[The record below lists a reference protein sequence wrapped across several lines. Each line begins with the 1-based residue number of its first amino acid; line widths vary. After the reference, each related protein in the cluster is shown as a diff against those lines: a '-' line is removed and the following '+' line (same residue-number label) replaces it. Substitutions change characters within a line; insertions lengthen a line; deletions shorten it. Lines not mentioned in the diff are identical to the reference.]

1 MVGPTRRASRI
12 RIEAR
17 GRSQYLA
24 ERIGRALFEA
34 RSGSARLQRD
44 IADRAGISQS
54 FYSRIERGGGA
65 KATLETLAACAL
77 ACDAQLAAFLEALP
91 GATLPR
97 DIEHVRRQQ
106 AVIALAASGGWR
118 AMPER
123 PIDPDARRSRAIDVM
138 LERVVRREI
147 AVVEIVDLILDTGAT
162 FRGHSDKVHAL
173 RREAG
178 PNWRVAGLLVVRG
191 TIRNRRLVR
200 ELNAVVQTR
209 YPARSAAWLAALRD
223 VDRPMPDADGFAWT
237 GSRATALTPA
247 RLG

>member
-1 MVGPTRRASRI
+1 
-12 RIEAR
+12 
-17 GRSQYLA
+17 
-24 ERIGRALFEA
+24 
-34 RSGSARLQRD
+34 
-44 IADRAGISQS
+44 
-54 FYSRIERGGGA
+54 
-65 KATLETLAACAL
+65 
-77 ACDAQLAAFLEALP
+77 
-91 GATLPR
+91 
-97 DIEHVRRQQ
+97 
-106 AVIALAASGGWR
+106 
-118 AMPER
+118 
-123 PIDPDARRSRAIDVM
+123 
-138 LERVVRREI
+138 
-147 AVVEIVDLILDTGAT
+147 
-162 FRGHSDKVHAL
+162 L